1 MPLNRKLT
9 PLIAGRTI
17 RSADQSDNLLS
28 VSFTD
33 DSVMKIKTAA
43 SGPIEILPDRTVKA
57 VRQKDDVMN
66 IDFTDASTVA
76 IKLAEATSSVMLR
89 DGNGKLEYAD

>member
-17 RSADQSDNLLS
+17 RSADQRDNVLS

-33 DSVMKIKTAA
+33 HSVMKIKTTA

-57 VRQKDDVMN
+57 VRQKGDVLNLDFDDN
-66 IDFTDASTVA
+66 STVE
-76 IKLAEATSSVMLR
+76 IKLAEPTSSVMLR
-89 DGNGKLEYAD
+89 DGQGTLEYAD